1 MSHRVDL
8 NCDLGEGFGPW
19 LPADDG
25 SLLEVATSS
34 SLACGFHAGDP
45 ATMRRT
51 VRLALDRG
59 VAIGAHPSLPDLQG
73 FGRRDMAI
81 SPQEAYELTLYQVGA
96 LHAFVHAAGGRLR
109 HVKPH
114 GALYNQAARDPG
126 LADGVARA
134 VRDFDPALLL
144 FGLAHS
150 ELTAAG
156 TRAGLAVVHEVFA
169 DRAYGPDGR
178 LVPRGQAGAVIADPE
193 AAAARVLAMVLEG
206 RVQAVDGGWLPLQ
219 ADSICIHGDHPGA
232 VATARRIRAALEA
245 GGITVAAPG
254 ARP

>member
-19 LPADDG
+19 VPTDDA
-25 SLLEVATSS
+25 SMLEVATST

-45 ATMRRT
+45 ATMRHT

-81 SPQEAYELTLYQVGA
+81 TPQEAYELTLYQIGA
-96 LHAFVHAAGGRLR
+96 LYAFVQAAGGRLS

-114 GALYNQAARDPG
+114 GALYHQAARDPQ

-144 FGLAHS
+144 FGLSGS

-156 TRAGLAVVHEVFA
+156 ERAGLAVVHEAFA
-169 DRAYGPDGR
+169 DRAYQASGA
-178 LVPRGQAGAVIADPE
+178 LVPRGQAGAVIADE
-193 AAAARVLAMVLEG
+193 EEVAAQVLDVVLEG
-206 RVQAVDGGWLPLQ
+206 RVRAASGEWIPLR
-219 ADSICIHGDHPGA
+219 ADTICISGDHPGA
-232 VATARRIRAALEA
+232 LSAARRIRSALEA
-245 GGITVAAPG
+245 RGVTVAAPG
-254 ARP
+254 NRR